1 MIKQN
6 DKTISEDTINS
17 SFQSFVNNKSRF
29 VVNMI
34 VNDKVIRLMKTN
46 KDSIDSTLSYES
58 SEEENKILFC
68 KDKLNN
74 TGRYNKEK

>member
-1 MIKQN
+1 
-6 DKTISEDTINS
+6 
-17 SFQSFVNNKSRF
+17 
-29 VVNMI
+29 
-34 VNDKVIRLMKTN
+34 MKTN